1 VMIMMFNLLLD
12 MPYLSGGWIILAN
25 EKFSLTRI
33 ETNVCTN
40 FERNK
45 LFVRMEH
52 FWDILFQLMKHGT
65 NTSRL
70 YFCSVY
76 IKHVSTV
83 TYTG

>member
-1 VMIMMFNLLLD
+1 MIMLFNQLLD
-12 MPYLSGGWIILAN
+12 MPQLSGGWIILAK
-25 EKFSLTRI
+25 EKCSLTGMK
-33 ETNVCTN
+33 TNLCTD

-52 FWDILFQLMKHGT
+52 IWDILFQLMKHGT

-76 IKHVSTV
+76 IKHVFTV